1 MKMMDCHSEEARMAR
16 NTMNLADYLH
26 QRNLAQ
32 AAKSKS
38 RKNKYGNQ
46 RVVVDGRTFAS
57 KKEAK
62 VYNDLKLLQTGGKIE
77 SIRCQV
83 PYPFVF
89 DGVKICSYRA
99 DFVVKWAGKDK
110 EEVWDAK
117 GFKTKEYIIKKKL
130 MKAFYGINIVEV

>member
-1 MKMMDCHSEEARMAR
+1 MAR

-46 RVVVDGRTFAS
+46 RVIVDGRTFAS

-62 VYNDLKLLQTGGKIE
+62 VYNDLKLLEMAGE
-77 SIRCQV
+77 VLSLRCQV
-83 PYPFVF
+83 PYKFEYERI
-89 DGVKICSYRA
+89 KICTYFA
-99 DFVVKWAGKDK
+99 DFVIVFRDGHR
-110 EEVWDAK
+110 EVWDAK

-130 MKAFYGINIVEV
+130 MKAFYGIDIREV

>member
-1 MKMMDCHSEEARMAR
+1 MAR

-38 RKNKYGNQ
+38 RKDKYGNQ

-62 VYNDLKLLQTGGKIE
+62 VYNDLKLLEMGGKIE
-77 SIRCQV
+77 SIKCQV
-83 PYPFVF
+83 TYPFRLN
-89 DGVKICSYRA
+89 GVKICSYRA
-99 DFVVKWAGKDK
+99 DFVVKWKGKDK

-117 GFKTKEYIIKKKL
+117 GFRTPEYKIKKMMML
-130 MKAFYGINIVEV
+130 AFYGINIVEV